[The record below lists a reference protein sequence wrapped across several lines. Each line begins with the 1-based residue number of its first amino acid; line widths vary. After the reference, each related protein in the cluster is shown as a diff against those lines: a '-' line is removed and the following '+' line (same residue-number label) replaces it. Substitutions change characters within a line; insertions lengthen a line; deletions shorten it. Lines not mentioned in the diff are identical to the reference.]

1 MKKKTATKKV
11 RLKVAKPRSPLPK
24 VSKKSDILLKK
35 KGKLSKSPRPSAK
48 VVSRS
53 RSARPAQVVR
63 QLTAQEIAYQAAV
76 VQFENGV
83 KLFNNNEFVKAHA
96 IFARLASGPAQDLAE
111 RARVYMR
118 ICEQRRSRPAPQI
131 RTAED
136 SYNYGVQMANEGNL
150 EEAEK
155 ALDRALKLTPQADHV
170 LYALAST
177 QALREN
183 LEGALE
189 FLEKAIQLNVRNR
202 YLAQSDPDFS
212 KLMEDP
218 RFTELI
224 YPEEPMR

>member
-1 MKKKTATKKV
+1 
-11 RLKVAKPRSPLPK
+11 
-24 VSKKSDILLKK
+24 
-35 KGKLSKSPRPSAK
+35 
-48 VVSRS
+48 
-53 RSARPAQVVR
+53 
-63 QLTAQEIAYQAAV
+63 
-76 VQFENGV
+76 
-83 KLFNNNEFVKAHA
+83 
-96 IFARLASGPAQDLAE
+96 
-111 RARVYMR
+111 
-118 ICEQRRSRPAPQI
+118 
-131 RTAED
+131 
-136 SYNYGVQMANEGNL
+136 MANEGNL